1 MSLEEIK
8 ALLKSALESIAPTL
22 PQVLGFHLEKKLGKN
37 VIAIL
42 LANPRAVYGAFLELN
57 NNIEDQTDNLIIELV
72 SAISGKYNINI
83 DPYEVLDALKENNS
97 QKIERI
103 ARQLVNSNRKN
114 LVLKGTQVTRLS

>member
-1 MSLEEIK
+1 
-8 ALLKSALESIAPTL
+8 
-22 PQVLGFHLEKKLGKN
+22 

-42 LANPRAVYGAFLELN
+42 LANLRAVYDALLELN

-83 DPYEVLDALKENNS
+83 DPHEVLDALKENNS

-103 ARQLVNSNRKN
+103 TRQLVNSNRKN
-114 LVLKGTQVTRLS
+114 LVLKGTQVTRLP